1 MNDRYVKELAEA
13 IVSIKGISVAQSFL
27 HNILTPSE
35 LEEISKRLQIVK
47 LLMKGVRADISLEE
61 KRVDSPK
68 GVTHFLWLP
77 VKDHHAPKP
86 SQFQM
91 GVACL
96 HCCVA
101 NKINVY
107 VHCEH
112 GHGRAPTLVAAY
124 LIFTGMKV
132 DEAIA
137 YIKKRRPTMHV
148 TKRQLAALRR
158 YARRER

>member
-1 MNDRYVKELAEA
+1 MTSKQIDFEYSQITPYILIGTNQCCIMDFKKEL
-13 IVSIKGISVAQSFL
+13 
-27 HNILTPSE
+27 
-35 LEEISKRLQIVK
+35 
-47 LLMKGVRADISLEE
+47 LLKGVRADISLED

-77 VKDHHAPKP
+77 VKDHYPPSP

-101 NKINVY
+101 NKIQVY

-124 LIFTGMKV
+124 LISTGLKV

-137 YIKKRRPTMHV
+137 YIKKRRPAVHV

-158 YARRER
+158 YARTARRGR

>member
-1 MNDRYVKELAEA
+1 MQREKRMTKKHIEFEYNQITPHIIIGTNACC
-13 IVSIKGISVAQSFL
+13 IVDFRR
-27 HNILTPSE
+27 E
-35 LEEISKRLQIVK
+35 